1 VRRTWLIAVAAACG
15 ACGGHGP
22 RAPTP
27 TVANAAGAP
36 AQSRAERAIATL
48 HDLAAALRDDDSL
61 APVLDPDGTELFWT
75 PADITEPWFVITPE
89 ATQTMHELMAMHGW
103 REPWGDY
110 TSMWRDIEA
119 GLAALDIDPAAIV
132 AGVHD
137 IGGSCDDYDP
147 NARHR
152 AYLRTH
158 DVETQDYGS
167 GPRSPA
173 FTLEFHYLWL
183 RIYLIERDGR
193 TTIGRIEPH
202 ECG

>member
-1 VRRTWLIAVAAACG
+1 VRRTLIALVTACG
-15 ACGGHGP
+15 ACGGRGP
-22 RAPTP
+22 RAPTQP
-27 TVANAAGAP
+27 VANHAGSAAP
-36 AQSRAERAIATL
+36 SRTERAIATL
-48 HDLAAALRDDDSL
+48 HQLAAALRDDHSL
-61 APVLDPDGTELFWT
+61 APVLDPDGTELYWT

-89 ATQTMHELMAMHGW
+89 ATETMHELMATHGW

-110 TSMWRDIEA
+110 SGIWMDIES
-119 GLAALDIDPAAIV
+119 GLAALDVDPPALIP
-132 AGVHD
+132 GVHD
-137 IGGSCDDYDP
+137 VPEVCDDYKP
-147 NARHR
+147 SAHYR

-158 DVETQDYGS
+158 DVEA
-167 GPRSPA
+167 P